1 MPEILPQRGVLRVVS
16 PAQLTAATQ
25 QQEAE
30 AAARKDAGNEQIA
43 NSLTGF
49 IRGQFD
55 IMRRHRDTSNAG
67 WSERLLHA
75 LRVFNG
81 IYDTQKLA
89 EIQKFGGSTVYA
101 RLVSMKCRGA
111 SSLLRDVYLGPDR
124 PWGLQPD
131 DDPAVP
137 DDVQGAIKT
146 LIQSEVQTLTQ
157 QGQPP
162 DPATM
167 RDRVQSLMIG
177 ARDAAKKIA
186 KQKAKISEEKLNE
199 ILVNGGFYDALAEFI
214 TDLPLFPYACIKGPE
229 VRIVP
234 TVTWENGRAIS
245 QNKPRLF
252 WKRVS
257 PFDIYWTP
265 GVSRIPDAAFI
276 ERTRLTRADLN
287 DLLDLPGYN
296 VEAIRSVLDDYGR
309 GGLNDNWDTTD
320 SERANNE
327 NRENPW
333 LNNSGL
339 ISCLEYHGNV
349 QGRTLIEGGFPE
361 DQIDDPLRDFF
372 VQAWIIGNYCIKVQ
386 MSPSPRKRHPYFVT
400 SFEKVPGTPVGNGLP
415 DILAD
420 IQEVAN
426 ASLRSLVNNLSIAS
440 GPQVVVHTDRIAPD
454 ADAEEMYPWKRWL
467 VTSDPMGGS
476 NTVPPISFF
485 QPSSNAGEN
494 LQVYQ
499 KFSDLAD
506 ELSAIPKYLSGNYS
520 GGAGRTASGLA
531 MLMGNASKILQ
542 TVAANID
549 NDVISPALDGLYD
562 MVMLTDTSG
571 LLTGQESVRVMG
583 VQVAV
588 QKETQRAR
596 QLELLQITGN
606 PIDMSI
612 IGPEGRAALLRA
624 VSTGV
629 GLDGEEIVP
638 SDEQVKAKVAEAEQQ
653 AQQAM
658 AMQAGGGPP
667 GAGGAPP
674 QGGGGAQMP
683 FGMKK
688 RLHAAANPQP
698 QQDMNSGM
706 SSGGYVGMTNSPYTR
721 TV

>member
-1 MPEILPQRGVLRVVS
+1 MAAMPETLPQRGVLRVVS
-16 PAQLTAATQ
+16 PAQLTAAQRQ
-25 QQEAE
+25 QDADK
-30 AAARKDAGNEQIA
+30 AASQDASNDQIVNA
-43 NSLTGF
+43 LSGF
-49 IRGQFD
+49 IRQQFD
-55 IMRRHRDTSNAG
+55 VMRRHRDTSNAG
-67 WSERLLHA
+67 WSERLLNA

-81 IYDTQKLA
+81 VYDNQKLM

-101 RLVSMKCRGA
+101 RLISMKCRGA

-245 QNKPRLF
+245 QN
-252 WKRVS
+252 
-257 PFDIYWTP
+257 
-265 GVSRIPDAAFI
+265 
-276 ERTRLTRADLN
+276 
-287 DLLDLPGYN
+287 
-296 VEAIRSVLDDYGR
+296 
-309 GGLNDNWDTTD
+309 
-320 SERANNE
+320 
-327 NRENPW
+327 
-333 LNNSGL
+333 NSGL

-476 NTVPPISFF
+476 N
-485 QPSSNAGEN
+485 
-494 LQVYQ
+494 
-499 KFSDLAD
+499 
-506 ELSAIPKYLSGNYS
+506 
-520 GGAGRTASGLA
+520 
-531 MLMGNASKILQ
+531 
-542 TVAANID
+542 
-549 NDVISPALDGLYD
+549 
-562 MVMLTDTSG
+562 
-571 LLTGQESVRVMG
+571 
-583 VQVAV
+583 
-588 QKETQRAR
+588 
-596 QLELLQITGN
+596 
-606 PIDMSI
+606 
-612 IGPEGRAALLRA
+612 
-624 VSTGV
+624 
-629 GLDGEEIVP
+629 
-638 SDEQVKAKVAEAEQQ
+638 
-653 AQQAM
+653 
-658 AMQAGGGPP
+658 
-667 GAGGAPP
+667 
-674 QGGGGAQMP
+674 
-683 FGMKK
+683 
-688 RLHAAANPQP
+688 
-698 QQDMNSGM
+698 
-706 SSGGYVGMTNSPYTR
+706 
-721 TV
+721 